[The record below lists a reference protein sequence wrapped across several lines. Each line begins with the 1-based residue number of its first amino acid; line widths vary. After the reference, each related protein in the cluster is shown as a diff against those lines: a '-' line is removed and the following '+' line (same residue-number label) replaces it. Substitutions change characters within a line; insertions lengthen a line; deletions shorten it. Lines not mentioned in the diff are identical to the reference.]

1 MFYIIKNIFIKKE
14 IKLLERMTILKCKD
28 NLWEIFKLKNGIIL
42 QYLETKKSII
52 FKKLYDISY
61 ERVYKYAKS

>member
-14 IKLLERMTILKCKD
+14 IKLLEKMTILKCKD
-28 NLWEIFKLKNGIIL
+28 NLWGIFKLKNGIIL